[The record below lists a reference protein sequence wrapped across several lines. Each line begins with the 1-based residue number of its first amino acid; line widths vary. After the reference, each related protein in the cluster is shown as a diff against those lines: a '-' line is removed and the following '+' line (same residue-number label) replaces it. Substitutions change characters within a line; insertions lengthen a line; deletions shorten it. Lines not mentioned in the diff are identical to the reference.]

1 MHLSVVI
8 VTLNEEKN
16 LPRTLQSLRELKESM
31 LEIEVL
37 VLDSGST
44 DQTKLIAKQSGAK
57 FVIQKWLGYS
67 KQKNHALTITTGNWL
82 LFLDADEELSGELAR
97 EIARVIRSSDTS
109 KAYALKRKTFYLGRL
124 LNYAWY
130 PDVKTRLVNRDS
142 NPEWVGEIVHEDLV
156 LKNSGVSII
165 TLESPLI
172 HYSYRNITHH
182 FEKTLN
188 YAKLSA
194 EEYSKRNR
202 KFRYWNL
209 FINPL
214 IAFFRLYFLRQGFR
228 DGFPGL
234 IAGFSTFFYTFL
246 KYAFLKELNSNRPN

>member
-1 MHLSVVI
+1 MHLSVI
-8 VTLNEEKN
+8 IITLNEEKN
-16 LPRTLQSLRELKESM
+16 LPRTLQSLRKLKESM

-44 DQTKLIAKQSGAK
+44 DQTELIAKESGAK
-57 FVIQKWLGYS
+57 FVIQNWLGYS
-67 KQKNHALTITTGNWL
+67 KQKNHALTMTSGDWL

-97 EIARVIRSSDTS
+97 EIELVVHSSDPLT
-109 KAYALKRKTFYLGRL
+109 AYALKRKTFYLGRL

-130 PDVKTRLVNRDS
+130 PDIKTRLVNRSS
-142 NPEWVGEIVHEDLV
+142 NPEWVGEIVHEDLA

-165 TLESPLI
+165 ALESPLI
-172 HYSYRNITHH
+172 HYSYRDISHH

-209 FINPL
+209 FLNPL

-246 KYAFLKELNSNRPN
+246 KYALLKELNSNRPN

>member
-1 MHLSVVI
+1 MHLSVI
-8 VTLNEEKN
+8 IITLNEEKN
-16 LPRTLQSLRELKESM
+16 LFRTLQSLQELKESN

-44 DQTKLIAKQSGAK
+44 DRTESITKESGAK
-57 FVIQKWLGYS
+57 FAVQNWLGYS
-67 KQKNHALTITTGNWL
+67 KQKNHALTITSGNWV
-82 LFLDADEELSGELAR
+82 LFLDADEELSRELSR
-97 EIARVIRSSDTS
+97 EIELVVRSSDPT
-109 KAYALKRKTFYLGRL
+109 KAFALKRKTFYLGRL

-130 PDVKTRLVNRDS
+130 PDIKTRLVNRGS
-142 NPEWVGEIVHEDLV
+142 NPEWVGEIVHEDLI
-156 LKNSGVSII
+156 LKSSGVSIF

-172 HYSYRNITHH
+172 HYSYRNINHH

-194 EEYSKRNR
+194 EDYFLR
-202 KFRYWNL
+202 KKKFHYWNL
-209 FINPL
+209 FLNPL
-214 IAFFRLYFLRQGFR
+214 VAFIRLYFLRQGFR

-246 KYAFLKELNSNRPN
+246 KYALLKELTSNRQN